1 MSYNECQE
9 LKNIKYK
16 TMLLNGNIIENDKT
30 NLSENTMDI
39 FLENEKKNVYSKTWS
54 SLDKK
59 TKLIKLRNFSLSYK
73 DILDDEKEEL
83 YNYLVESLNNHKLN
97 KVKDVNYDKETEEII
112 SIQSLVYQNK
122 KFTIKRKD
130 KVKSSSSSLCMGK
143 KRKQKIDIK

>member
-16 TMLLNGNIIENDKT
+16 TMLLNGNIIEDDKT

-130 KVKSSSSSLCMGK
+130 KVKSSSSSLGMGK